1 MIFSQV
7 VLALRTGVQSRLHG
21 YALST
26 LQFATFLLPVS
37 LVHRLPTFYYG
48 ALRSRCFTNFQGLV
62 TDICTVHILNKRVQW
77 GVCKT
82 CLSTLH
88 DMVNFLLMQ

>member
-48 ALRSRCFTNFQGLV
+48 ALCESVFDLESTSGKFQSS
-62 TDICTVHILNKRVQW
+62 H
-77 GVCKT
+77 GVYSAAGDGDDCVA
-82 CLSTLH
+82 CHVSCYALQGTLPC
-88 DMVNFLLMQ
+88 N